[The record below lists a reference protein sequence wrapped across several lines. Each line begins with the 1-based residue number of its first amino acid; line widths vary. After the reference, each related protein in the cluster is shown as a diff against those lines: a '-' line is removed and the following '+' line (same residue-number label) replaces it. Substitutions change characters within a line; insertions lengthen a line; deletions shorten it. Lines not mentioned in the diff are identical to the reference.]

1 MKVAFI
7 GQKGMPAVG
16 GGVERYV
23 EDLSIRLAE
32 AGNEVTVYTRA
43 YYTPAALREYSG
55 VKLVSLPSIY
65 TKHLDAITHSFL
77 ACMHAIFSG
86 AEIIHFQSIGSA
98 LVSPIPRIFNPKIR
112 IVSTLQSRDYEHG
125 KWGRLA
131 KRVLLL
137 GEWLMCKMSDSIV
150 VVTQSMVE
158 YVRERYGKE
167 AIYIPNGA
175 VIQPEVGSESL
186 ATWNLESKKYIV
198 AISRFISHKGLS
210 HLVEAYKQLPELKQP
225 LVLVGEGSF
234 TDEYVSELK
243 KLASTDKRIIFT
255 GPQYGE
261 TLAELYANAYLFVQ
275 PSESEG
281 LSLALL
287 EAMARR
293 VPVLVSDIPENLE
306 AVGQS
311 ALVFATRD
319 VEDLREKLRF
329 AVENPEI
336 LEEKITLALRRVDI
350 CFNWDQIAQ
359 NMNELYAQNLNE
371 VKPSEVLS

>member
-1 MKVAFI
+1 
-7 GQKGMPAVG
+7 
-16 GGVERYV
+16 
-23 EDLSIRLAE
+23 
-32 AGNEVTVYTRA
+32 
-43 YYTPAALREYSG
+43 
-55 VKLVSLPSIY
+55 
-65 TKHLDAITHSFL
+65 
-77 ACMHAIFSG
+77 
-86 AEIIHFQSIGSA
+86 
-98 LVSPIPRIFNPKIR
+98 
-112 IVSTLQSRDYEHG
+112 
-125 KWGRLA
+125 
-131 KRVLLL
+131 
-137 GEWLMCKMSDSIV
+137 
-150 VVTQSMVE
+150 
-158 YVRERYGKE
+158 
-167 AIYIPNGA
+167 
-175 VIQPEVGSESL
+175 
-186 ATWNLESKKYIV
+186 
-198 AISRFISHKGLS
+198 
-210 HLVEAYKQLPELKQP
+210 
-225 LVLVGEGSF
+225 
-234 TDEYVSELK
+234 VSELK